1 MGGQTLLESAAADRG
16 SALSLRVALMRP
28 IADAERTAAFLRERG
43 FEPLF
48 APVIQIVATGAEPP
62 DETFDAIIAT
72 SANAFAFL
80 SQKARADLG
89 KLKLYVAGERTAAAA
104 VAAGFV
110 APEEIAADAHGLAA
124 LLATP
129 RSPSHF
135 LYLAA
140 PDRKSDIESA
150 LCAAGHRVQTVEV
163 YIAEARSAWNASEAG
178 AFASCAAALHYS
190 RRSAELTIAL
200 AEGAGLADHVRATL
214 HGCISKDAAEPLR
227 SIGAKRIVVAAGAQ
241 ESLLIDALGSAIS

>member
-1 MGGQTLLESAAADRG
+1 
-16 SALSLRVALMRP
+16 MRP
-28 IADAERTAAFLRERG
+28 TAAAERTAAFLRERG
-43 FEPLF
+43 FEPAF

-62 DETFDAIIAT
+62 DEKFDAIVAT
-72 SANAFAFL
+72 SANAFACL

-104 VAAGFV
+104 IAAGFV
-110 APEEIAADAHGLAA
+110 EPEEIAADAHSLAA
-124 LLATP
+124 SLAARAP
-129 RSPSHF
+129 QSHF

-150 LCAAGHRVQTVEV
+150 LCAAGHRVETVEV
-163 YIAEARSAWNASEAG
+163 YAAEARSAWSASEAQ
-178 AFASCAAALHYS
+178 AFGSCSAALHYS

-200 AEGAGLADHVRATL
+200 AERAGFGDHLRATL

-227 SIGAKRIVVAAGAQ
+227 SIGAKRIVAAAGAQ
-241 ESLLIDALGSAIS
+241 ESLLIDALGSAISYRSGS

>member
-1 MGGQTLLESAAADRG
+1 MRPVAAAKRSAA
-16 SALSLRVALMRP
+16 L
-28 IADAERTAAFLRERG
+28 LRERG
-43 FEPLF
+43 FEPVF

-62 DETFDAIIAT
+62 DEKFDAIIAT

-80 SQKARADLG
+80 SQKARGDLG

-110 APEEIAADAHGLAA
+110 EPEEIAADAHSLAA
-124 LLATP
+124 SLAVRGP
-129 RSPSHF
+129 QSHF

-140 PDRKSDIESA
+140 RDRKSDIESA
-150 LCAAGHRVQTVEV
+150 LCAAGHRVVTIEV
-163 YIAEARSAWNASEAG
+163 YVAEARPSWSASEAG
-178 AFASCAAALHYS
+178 AFASCSAAVHYS
-190 RRSAELTIAL
+190 RRSAELTIIL
-200 AEGAGLADHVRATL
+200 AERAGLADHLRATL